1 MSVALFPL
9 REALTLLGQI
19 LSALIAAD
27 KEDHNNA
34 SVILSFCK
42 HCGEDYAG
50 KIWNSPGQLSCITRS
65 LKYEVLTVFLWQDL
79 SQPV

>member
-9 REALTLLGQI
+9 REALTILGQI
-19 LSALIAAD
+19 LSALITAD

-50 KIWNSPGQLSCITRS
+50 KIFNTTAKLSYSIRS
-65 LKYEVLTVFLWQDL
+65 LQYGALTIIY
-79 SQPV
+79 

>member
-1 MSVALFPL
+1 MSVSLFPL
-9 REALTLLGQI
+9 PKALTLLGQI
-19 LSALIAAD
+19 LSALINAD

-50 KIWNSPGQLSCITRS
+50 NSIKQKSCYLFIFLRLLLSDICYLVS
-65 LKYEVLTVFLWQDL
+65 FFQA
-79 SQPV
+79 